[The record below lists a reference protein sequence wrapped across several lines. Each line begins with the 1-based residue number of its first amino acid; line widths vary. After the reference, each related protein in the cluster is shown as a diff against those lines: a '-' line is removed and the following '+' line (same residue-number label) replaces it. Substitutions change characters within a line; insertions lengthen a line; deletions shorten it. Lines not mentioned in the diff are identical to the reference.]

1 MSVAVLVRCGL
12 LAMALACAIAL
23 PERSAH
29 AHASLVESGPADGT
43 ALAKAP
49 AEIVLRFDEAVTPV
63 AFRLIGPDGRQLRL
77 PGEPVVIDRAVRIPL
92 PSGLS
97 NGGYLLSW
105 RIISADAHPV
115 GGTLAFA
122 IGTSPPASAKV
133 DAAQAA
139 RERWWQS
146 AAMVNRAIGD
156 FALLFV
162 AGGALFAVLVLRG
175 RIPDKLPLRPMGAIA
190 ACLGIVSMIAA
201 VAITGGWL
209 MAAPASAAFDLA
221 NWRAGAATNTALRS
235 AVGCTGLVLAAIA
248 TFALPGRAARI
259 IAVVG
264 ALCAA
269 GSLALSGH
277 VASLDPAWPGQL
289 ALALHAI
296 LVAFWIGSLWP
307 LRRIV
312 GTQPAEIACVIVK
325 RFSAIAVPAVAVL
338 AVAGLGV
345 ALTRVQSADALV
357 ATMYGRILILKL
369 AFVAMMIVL
378 AIRNRRSLTPAL
390 AAGKSGAGPLLA
402 RNIGVEIGFAGVVL
416 LLTAILGH
424 TPPGQGVGAEHDHNH
439 DARAAGF
446 SVVTYSRG
454 HMLLLEIA
462 PARPGANGLVATI
475 TTPDGQ
481 PIAGSEVTAALSL
494 PDAGIEPLVRPMRPV
509 RAGTFALDRVDLPLA
524 GRWHVQIDALLGEF
538 EKLIFTTEVPIR

>member
-12 LAMALACAIAL
+12 LAFALACAIAL
-23 PERSAH
+23 PGRSAH
-29 AHASLVESGPADGT
+29 AHASLVESVPADGA
-43 ALAKAP
+43 ALAHAP
-49 AEIVLRFDEAVTPV
+49 AGIVLKFNEAVTPV
-63 AFRLIGPDGRQLRL
+63 AFRLIAPDGRQLRL
-77 PGEPVVIDRAVRIPL
+77 PGAPTVIDRAVHVPL
-92 PSGLS
+92 PSGLP

-105 RIISADAHPV
+105 RIVSADAHPV

-122 IGTSPPASAKV
+122 VGTSPPAAAAV
-133 DAAQAA
+133 DAAQGS
-139 RERWWQS
+139 RERWWQF
-146 AAMVNRAIGD
+146 AAMVNRLIGD
-156 FALLFV
+156 LALLFV
-162 AGGALFAVLVLRG
+162 AGGALFAVLVLHG
-175 RIPDKLPLRPMGAIA
+175 RIPGKLPLRLMGAIA
-190 ACLGIVSMIAA
+190 ACVGIASMIAA

-209 MAAPASAAFDLA
+209 MAAPASAAFDIA
-221 NWRAGAATNTALRS
+221 SWRTGAATNTALRCAAAS
-235 AVGCTGLVLAAIA
+235 AGLVLAAIGM
-248 TFALPGRAARI
+248 FALPGRAARI
-259 IAVVG
+259 TAVVG

-312 GTQPAEIACVIVK
+312 STQPAELAAVIVK
-325 RFSAIAVPAVAVL
+325 RFSAIAVPAVTAL

-345 ALTRVQSADALV
+345 ALTRVQSVDALV
-357 ATMYGRILILKL
+357 ATTYGRMLVLKL
-369 AFVAMMIVL
+369 AFVAMMIVI
-378 AIRNRRSLTPAL
+378 AVRNRRSLTPAL
-390 AAGKSGAGPLLA
+390 AAGKSGAGPRLA

-424 TPPGQGVGAEHDHNH
+424 TPPGQGVGGEEHHH
-439 DARAAGF
+439 DARTGGY
-446 SVVTYSRG
+446 SVVTHSRG
-454 HMLLLEIA
+454 HMLLLEIV
-462 PARPGANGLVATI
+462 PARPGPNGVIATI

-481 PIAGSEVTAALSL
+481 PVSASEVTAALSL

-509 RAGTFALDRVDLPLA
+509 RPGTFELDRVDLPLG

-538 EKLIFTTEVPIR
+538 EKLVFTTEAPIR